1 MNQDHFS
8 AIQMKDK
15 ELADKQRE
23 YKDNLTRKEN
33 QHLDATKILQDNHSK
48 TLKDRDNEHQ
58 SELRQLD

>member
-1 MNQDHFS
+1 
-8 AIQMKDK
+8 MKDK